1 MNKNARKWPNFP
13 RINSRLRIDSWTPQC
28 QLSQTIVK
36 WKHICFP
43 KWSELHRHGAHSPYR
58 WLCDYIH
65 KYNILAHSILQ
76 ARFQRHS
83 TRHALLGKS
92 AWKISLGF
100 FFFFNKKYTWLPS
113 PWVTQSSPVK
123 LIVKWDHGRAL
134 FGHIL
139 AGLGEQSP
147 PWLAVTEG
155 MPGWRS
161 CWPGFYSR
169 AIFSCYQPRVRGQS
183 AHKLL
188 RPNFTRSNRT
198 GRSQG
203 TLNLLL
209 WTGAVPYTGS
219 CEAPARPGQAF
230 RTMRKLLIQ

>member
-1 MNKNARKWPNFP
+1 MEHT
-13 RINSRLRIDSWTPQC
+13 LHTGGYV
-28 QLSQTIVK
+28 TIYTNTT
-36 WKHICFP
+36 F
-43 KWSELHRHGAHSPYR
+43 LHTVFY
-58 WLCDYIH
+58 
-65 KYNILAHSILQ
+65 
-76 ARFQRHS
+76 
-83 TRHALLGKS
+83 RHASKDIPLGMLCLENLLGKS
-92 AWKISLGF
+92 VWVFSS
-100 FFFFNKKYTWLPS
+100 FFNKKYTWLPS